1 MYSWGKDDTAGWKNP
16 GGYKYDE
23 AKAPY
28 LEDLAKKA
36 EKEGPR
42 TYSKKKEPNMK
53 LVDPKG
59 KTIST
64 QSKNPLIFG
73 IDGTG
78 STQKWPAEFF
88 DRAPL
93 LYQTLSQYRDDVEIA
108 FSVIGDAVA
117 DDFPL
122 QVADFDKGV
131 GLNAKLKA
139 LHGEGRGGPGI
150 RESYELFAYFMLEH
164 AKTPNA
170 EKPFLFILGDE
181 KFYDAVNPAQV
192 KKYISDEMQEMS
204 SLKVWQ
210 ELSKKYD
217 VRLLHKE
224 YPGRDEEVLSQW
236 REAIGAQN
244 IVPIY
249 DSLRVVDVAMGLVAK
264 SWGHFDDFEK
274 NLGARQDSQNKSVV
288 MESLRVAPEFAEGM
302 KSNYKS
308 AVTAGK
314 SKKSKSLLDKSQ
326 K

>member
-1 MYSWGKDDTAGWKNP
+1 MYSWGYDDTAGWKSP

-36 EKEGPR
+36 ETEGPR
-42 TYSKKKEPNMK
+42 TYLKKNGPNLK

-64 QSKNPLIFG
+64 QSTNPILFG

-78 STQKWPAEFF
+78 SMQTWPAEFF

-93 LYQTLSQYRDDVEIA
+93 LYQTLSQYREDVEISFA
-108 FSVIGDAVA
+108 VIGDAIS
-117 DDFPL
+117 DDYPL

-131 GLNAKLKA
+131 ALDEKLKA

-150 RESYELFAYFMLEH
+150 RESYELLAYFLLQH
-164 AKTPNA
+164 AETPKA
-170 EKPFLFILGDE
+170 ERPFLFILGDE

-192 KKYISDEMQEMS
+192 KNYLGDDCQEISS
-204 SLKVWQ
+204 IKVWQ
-210 ELSKKYD
+210 ELTKKYD

-224 YPGRDEEVLSQW
+224 YPGRDEEVLAQW

-264 SWGHFDDFEK
+264 SWGQFDDFEQ
-274 NLGARQDSQNKSVV
+274 NLGARQDSKNTGVV
-288 MESLRVAPEFAEGM
+288 MESLRVAPEFAEGI
-302 KSNYKS
+302 KSTYKS
-308 AVTAGK
+308 TAK
-314 SKKSKSLLDKSQ
+314 SGKKSKSLIEK
-326 K
+326 

>member
-1 MYSWGKDDTAGWKNP
+1 MYSWGSDDTAGWKNP

-42 TYSKKKEPNMK
+42 TYLKKREPDMK
-53 LVDPKG
+53 QVDPKG

-64 QSKNPLIFG
+64 QSKNPIIFG

-78 STQKWPAEFF
+78 SMQKWPAEFF

-93 LYQTLSQYRDDVEIA
+93 LYQTLSQYRDDVEIS
-108 FSVIGDAVA
+108 FSVIGDAIA

-131 GLNAKLKA
+131 ALDAKLKA

-164 AKTPNA
+164 AETPKA

-192 KKYISDEMQEMS
+192 EKYIGDKPQEMS
-204 SLKVWQ
+204 SIKVWQ
-210 ELSKKYD
+210 ELAKRYD
-217 VRLLHKE
+217 IRLLHKE
-224 YPGRDEEVLSQW
+224 YPGRDEEVLTQW
-236 REAIGAQN
+236 REAIGTQN

-274 NLGARQDSQNKSVV
+274 NLGARQDEEGVSTVMQSV
-288 MESLRVAPEFAEGM
+288 RAAPEFAEGIKSIYKGAVAIG
-302 KSNYKS
+302 KSN
-308 AVTAGK
+308 
-314 SKKSKSLLDKSQ
+314 KSKSLIK